1 MNKQEFLVISATL
14 QTYYPR
20 FNLLPNQE
28 AMSLWFD
35 GLKDLRADVLSAA
48 LKKWAMTEKWPPSIA
63 ELREKCGEIVNGDR
77 PDWRTGWA
85 EVQKAIRLYGYMQPQ
100 KALESMGAVTREAV
114 NRIGWQA
121 ICESENPE
129 TIRAQ
134 FRQVYETCEG
144 RMNTENN
151 LPPEL
156 KESIAMIRGVADN
169 MKMLK

>member
-1 MNKQEFLVISATL
+1 MTKQEFLVISATL

-63 ELREKCGEIVNGDR
+63 ELREKCGEIINGDR
-77 PDWRTGWA
+77 PDWGTGWA

-100 KALESMGAVTREAV
+100 KALASMGAVTREAV

-134 FRQVYETCEG
+134 FRQVYEVCEG

-156 KESIAMIRGVADN
+156 KESIALIRGVADN

>member
-1 MNKQEFLVISATL
+1 
-14 QTYYPR
+14 
-20 FNLLPNQE
+20 
-28 AMSLWFD
+28 
-35 GLKDLRADVLSAA
+35 
-48 LKKWAMTEKWPPSIA
+48 
-63 ELREKCGEIVNGDR
+63 
-77 PDWRTGWA
+77 
-85 EVQKAIRLYGYMQPQ
+85 MQPQ
-100 KALESMGAVTREAV
+100 KALASMGAVTREAV

-134 FRQVYETCEG
+134 FRQVYEVCEG

-156 KESIAMIRGVADN
+156 KESIALIRGVADN